1 MRFPIVFLAASAL
14 ALAAC
19 GKSGQPAQNPS
30 AAGSST
36 TATQQAAVSDGP
48 AVTGTVLA
56 DAPRQLAGNAMLNVR
71 LLDVTRAEGDPIV
84 VTQSQTPISAIPA
97 EFSLP
102 YNSADVNS
110 IRSYALDVSVMEN
123 NQILFV
129 STGRP
134 GVLTN
139 GKPDRVDVM
148 LAQAMVAAAPKDPVA
163 EFNKE
168 FADFEA
174 RIGGLKRKTGNR
186 VIGPE
191 GKETAAIGWD
201 AFLDDSG
208 VRMVR
213 ETVTDADGNNRSTR
227 KFAFKDGKPWV
238 GISDASGAEVKL
250 GWDAEGNVVV
260 AQRAGQPDESVA
272 SQSDALKR
280 EMRDA
285 ADFIA
290 AH

>member
-1 MRFPIVFLAASAL
+1 MRFPTVFLAVSAL

-19 GKSGQPAQNPS
+19 GKSEPS
-30 AAGSST
+30 
-36 TATQQAAVSDGP
+36 TQQATTAGATATPAAQRTIDGP
-48 AVTGTVLA
+48 VVTGTVLA
-56 DAPRQLAGNAMLNVR
+56 DVPRQLAGNAMLNVR

-84 VTQSQTPISAIPA
+84 VTQNQTPITAIPA
-97 EFSLP
+97 EFALP
-102 YNSADVNS
+102 YNSADVNG

-123 NQILFV
+123 GQILFV
-129 STGRP
+129 STTRP

-174 RIGGLKRKTGNR
+174 RLGGLKRKTGNR

-201 AFLDDSG
+201 AFLDETG

-227 KFAFKDGKPWV
+227 KFAYKDGKPWV
-238 GISDASGAEVKL
+238 AISDASGAEVRI

-260 AQRAGQPDESVA
+260 AQRAGQPDEA
-272 SQSDALKR
+272 AAKQADALKR
-280 EMRDA
+280 EARDA
-285 ADFIA
+285 AEFIA

>member
-1 MRFPIVFLAASAL
+1 MRFPTVFLAAFAL

-19 GKSGQPAQNPS
+19 GKSEQPAQSQS
-30 AAGSST
+30 AAGTAST
-36 TATQQAAVSDGP
+36 AAQPVANDGP

-56 DAPRQLAGNAMLNVR
+56 DTPRQLAGNAMLNVR

-84 VTQSQTPISAIPA
+84 VTQNQTPITAIPA
-97 EFSLP
+97 QFSLP
-102 YNSADVNS
+102 YARAEVNS

-123 NQILFV
+123 GQILYV
-129 STGRP
+129 STSRP

-148 LAQAMVAAAPKDPVA
+148 LAQAMVAAAPKDPAA
-163 EFNKE
+163 ELNKE

-174 RIGGLKRKTGNR
+174 RLGGLKRKTGNR

-201 AFLDDSG
+201 AFVDETG

-213 ETVTDADGNNRSTR
+213 ETVTDADGNNRSMR
-227 KFAFKDGKPWV
+227 KFAYKDGKPWV
-238 GISDASGAEVKL
+238 AISDAGGAMVKI
-250 GWDAEGNVVV
+250 GWNAEGTVVV
-260 AQRAGQPDESVA
+260 AERAGQADESVA

-285 ADFIA
+285 AEFIA

>member
-1 MRFPIVFLAASAL
+1 MRFPTVFLAAFAV

-19 GKSGQPAQNPS
+19 GKSEQPAQPQA
-30 AAGSST
+30 AAGT
-36 TATQQAAVSDGP
+36 PTPAAQQPVHDGP

-84 VTQSQTPISAIPA
+84 VTQNQTPITAIPA
-97 EFSLP
+97 AFSLP
-102 YNSADVNS
+102 YNSADVNG

-123 NQILFV
+123 NQILYV

-168 FADFEA
+168 FADFES
-174 RIGGLKRKTGNR
+174 RLGGLKRKTGNR

-201 AFLDDSG
+201 AFIDDSG

-213 ETVTDADGNNRSTR
+213 ETVTDAEGNNRTMR

-238 GISDASGAEVKL
+238 AISDASGAVVKV
-250 GWDAEGNVVV
+250 GWDAEGKVLV
-260 AQRAGQPDESVA
+260 AERSGAPDPTVA
-272 SQSDALKR
+272 EQADALKR
-280 EMRDA
+280 EMRDMA
-285 ADFIA
+285 EFIA

>member
-1 MRFPIVFLAASAL
+1 MRFLSVSLASL
-14 ALAAC
+14 VVLLSAC
-19 GKSGQPAQNPS
+19 GKSTPPAQPT
-30 AAGSST
+30 AAGT
-36 TATQQAAVSDGP
+36 PTPAAQQVEVDG

-56 DAPRQLAGNAMLNVR
+56 DSPRQLAGNAMLNLR

-84 VTQSQTPISAIPA
+84 VTQNQTPIKAIPA

-102 YNSADVNS
+102 YNEADVNS

-123 NQILFV
+123 GQILYV

-139 GKPDRVDVM
+139 GKPSRVDVM
-148 LAQAMVAAAPKDPVA
+148 LAQAMAAAAPKDPVA

-174 RIGGLKRKTGNR
+174 RLGGLRRKNGQR

-213 ETVTDADGNNRSTR
+213 ETVTDAEGNNRTMR
-227 KFAFKDGKPWV
+227 KFAYKDGKPWV
-238 GISDASGAEVKL
+238 AISDASGSEVKI
-250 GWDAEGNVVV
+250 GWDAAGNVVV
-260 AQRAGQPDESVA
+260 AERGGLANEDAGKQAE
-272 SQSDALKR
+272 ALKS
-280 EMRDA
+280 EADEA
-285 ADFIA
+285 AGIA
-290 AH
+290 EAH